1 MDKIKKAFDNKKANI
16 GYIVAG
22 FPSVEHTKELISN
35 LNDSKLDILE
45 VGIPYSD
52 PIADGKTISEASFKA
67 VHSGVTTDTVF
78 DILGAVKTDR
88 ALVFLVYYNLI
99 FAYGVEKFVAKSKEV
114 GISGLIIPDLPYEEN
129 EEIFN
134 LCQKN
139 GIALIPLISI
149 TSEHRAPRLLT
160 RSSGF
165 IYAIGALGVTGT
177 KQSPLERN
185 KNMVGDLHKMS
196 DLPIA
201 LGFGIRTNEDVR
213 LAKSYA
219 DGAIIGTSI
228 VELCSKFDGKELIG
242 EIDKLFAE

>member
-1 MDKIKKAFDNKKANI
+1 MDKIKKAFENKKANI

-22 FPSVEHTKELISN
+22 YPSVEHTKEFIAN
-35 LNDSKLDILE
+35 LNDSVIDILE

-52 PIADGKTISEASFKA
+52 PIADGKTISQASFKA
-67 VHSGVTTDTVF
+67 VHDGVTTDSVF
-78 DILGAVKTDR
+78 EILSEVKTDK

-99 FAYGVEKFVAKSKEV
+99 FAYGVETFIAKAKEV
-114 GISGLIIPDLPYEEN
+114 GISGLIIPDLPFEEN

-134 LCQKN
+134 LCQEKN
-139 GIALIPLISI
+139 MALIPLISI

-177 KQSPLERN
+177 KQTPLERN

-196 DLPIA
+196 DLPVA
-201 LGFGIRTNEDVR
+201 LGFGIRTNDDVK
-213 LAKSYA
+213 LAKSYT
-219 DGAIIGTSI
+219 DGAIVGTSI
-228 VELCSKFDGKELIG
+228 VELCSKFSANELNS
-242 EIDKLFAE
+242 EIAKLFAE

>member
-1 MDKIKKAFDNKKANI
+1 MDKIKKAFDGKKANI

-22 FPSVEHTKELISN
+22 FPSVAHTKEFIAN
-35 LNDSKLDILE
+35 LNDSVIDILE

-52 PIADGKTISEASFKA
+52 PIADGKDIANASFQA
-67 VHSGVTTDTVF
+67 VHDGVTTDTVF
-78 DILGAVKTDR
+78 EILSQAKSDK

-99 FAYGVEKFVAKSKEV
+99 FAYGVEKFIAKSKEV
-114 GISGLIIPDLPYEEN
+114 GISGLIIPDLPFEEN
-129 EEIFN
+129 EEIFT
-134 LCQKN
+134 LCQNN

-185 KNMVGDLHKMS
+185 KNMVSDLHKMS
-196 DLPIA
+196 DLPVA
-201 LGFGIRTNEDVR
+201 LGFGIQTNDDVR
-213 LAKSYA
+213 LARSYT
-219 DGAIIGTSI
+219 DGAVVGTTI
-228 VELCSKFDGKELIG
+228 VNLCDKFSGKELQS
-242 EIDKLFAE
+242 EIAKIFA